1 MAPTHFVDACP
12 GPQQSACKLALEC
25 KSVEFLTGEEVE
37 LKEGDQAELWATLRG
52 AFHLENAFN

>member
-1 MAPTHFVDACP
+1 MEKTQMTF
-12 GPQQSACKLALEC
+12 LANPIFICLPEQ
-25 KSVEFLTGEEVE
+25 SVELLSEEVE